1 VPWAGAL
8 FDWDLVE
15 VINMPSRNRDEI
27 EGRIDQAAGEIKRRI
42 GRASGDVELESEG
55 LNQRDVG
62 EIKHGFGKAR
72 RKVGEAIRDVG
83 NKIKR

>member
-1 VPWAGAL
+1 
-8 FDWDLVE
+8 
-15 VINMPSRNRDEI
+15 MPSRNRDEI
-27 EGRIDQAAGEIKRRI
+27 QGRIDQTAGEIKRRI
-42 GRASGDVELESEG
+42 GRASGDTALESEG

-62 EIKHGFGKAR
+62 DIEHGFGKAR